1 MNKNEKKL
9 IRLIKCCWKDLLCGL
24 IVSFSLFVF
33 DNSIAMFLLF
43 LTISIVTSISMGFYR
58 LKKIDSSKDNMI
70 DCSVAIRFGLILS
83 KVDDIDDAI
92 KEFGKECQSSSLIY
106 QTIINKEFDSLI
118 SYKGIGEITK
128 DMIECHNNKN
138 NDGIRLNITKLIDI
152 ENQKEQTFKTT
163 EDMRST
169 GLIMSLCI
177 SIPLMFFPVIT
188 LINETLS
195 NVEWLGLVLELIS
208 IIFFE
213 IVELY
218 GNNLNEKKRRL
229 VK

>member
-1 MNKNEKKL
+1 
-9 IRLIKCCWKDLLCGL
+9 
-24 IVSFSLFVF
+24 
-33 DNSIAMFLLF
+33 MFLLF

-58 LKKIDSSKDNMI
+58 LKKMDSSKDIMI

-83 KVDDIDDAI
+83 KADDIDDAI

-118 SYKGIGEITK
+118 SYKEIGEITK

>member
-1 MNKNEKKL
+1 
-9 IRLIKCCWKDLLCGL
+9 
-24 IVSFSLFVF
+24 
-33 DNSIAMFLLF
+33 MFLLF

-58 LKKIDSSKDNMI
+58 LKKMDSSKDIMI

-83 KVDDIDDAI
+83 KADDIDDAI

-118 SYKGIGEITK
+118 SYKEIGEITK

-195 NVEWLGLVLELIS
+195 NVEWLGLALELIS

-218 GNNLNEKKRRL
+218 GNNPNEKKRRL

>member
-1 MNKNEKKL
+1 
-9 IRLIKCCWKDLLCGL
+9 
-24 IVSFSLFVF
+24 
-33 DNSIAMFLLF
+33 
-43 LTISIVTSISMGFYR
+43 MGFYR
-58 LKKIDSSKDNMI
+58 LKKMDSSKDNMV
-70 DCSVAIRFGLILS
+70 DCTVAIRFGLILS
-83 KVDDIDDAI
+83 KADDIDDAI
-92 KEFGKECQSSSLIY
+92 KKFGKECQSSSLIY

-118 SYKGIGEITK
+118 SYKEIGEITK

-138 NDGIRLNITKLIDI
+138 NDGIRSNITKLIDI
-152 ENQKEQTFKTT
+152 ENQKDQTFKIT

-218 GNNLNEKKRRL
+218 GSNLNEKKRRL
-229 VK
+229 IK

>member
-1 MNKNEKKL
+1 
-9 IRLIKCCWKDLLCGL
+9 
-24 IVSFSLFVF
+24 
-33 DNSIAMFLLF
+33 MFLLF

-58 LKKIDSSKDNMI
+58 LKKMDSSKDIMI

-83 KVDDIDDAI
+83 NADDIDDAI
-92 KEFGKECQSSSLIY
+92 KEFGKEYQSSSLIY

-118 SYKGIGEITK
+118 SYKEIGEITK

-138 NDGIRLNITKLIDI
+138 YDGIRLNITKLIDI

-218 GNNLNEKKRRL
+218 GNNLHEKKRRL

>member
-1 MNKNEKKL
+1 
-9 IRLIKCCWKDLLCGL
+9 
-24 IVSFSLFVF
+24 
-33 DNSIAMFLLF
+33 MFLLF

-58 LKKIDSSKDNMI
+58 LKKMDSSKDNMI
-70 DCSVAIRFGLILS
+70 DCSVVIRFGLILS
-83 KVDDIDDAI
+83 KADDIDDAI
-92 KEFGKECQSSSLIY
+92 EEFGKECQSSSLIY

-118 SYKGIGEITK
+118 SYKEIGEITK
-128 DMIECHNNKN
+128 DMIECYNNKN

-218 GNNLNEKKRRL
+218 GSNLQEKKRRL

>member
-1 MNKNEKKL
+1 
-9 IRLIKCCWKDLLCGL
+9 
-24 IVSFSLFVF
+24 
-33 DNSIAMFLLF
+33 MFLLF

-58 LKKIDSSKDNMI
+58 LKKMDSSKDNMN

-83 KVDDIDDAI
+83 KADDIDNAI

-106 QTIINKEFDSLI
+106 QTIMNKEFDSLI
-118 SYKGIGEITK
+118 SYKEIGEITK

-218 GNNLNEKKRRL
+218 GGNLNEKKRRL

>member
-9 IRLIKCCWKDLLCGL
+9 IRLIKCCWKDLLCGFL
-24 IVSFSLFVF
+24 VSFSLFVF

-58 LKKIDSSKDNMI
+58 LKKMDSNKDNMI
-70 DCSVAIRFGLILS
+70 VCSVAIRFGLILS
-83 KVDDIDDAI
+83 KADDIDDAI

-118 SYKGIGEITK
+118 SYKEIGEITK

-218 GNNLNEKKRRL
+218 GNNLHEKKRRL

>member
-1 MNKNEKKL
+1 
-9 IRLIKCCWKDLLCGL
+9 
-24 IVSFSLFVF
+24 
-33 DNSIAMFLLF
+33 MFLLF

-58 LKKIDSSKDNMI
+58 LKKMDSSKDIMI

-92 KEFGKECQSSSLIY
+92 NEFGKECQSSSLIY
-106 QTIINKEFDSLI
+106 QTLINKEFDSLI
-118 SYKGIGEITK
+118 SYKEIGEITK

-138 NDGIRLNITKLIDI
+138 YDGIRLNIAKLIDI

-218 GNNLNEKKRRL
+218 GNNLHEKKRRL

>member
-1 MNKNEKKL
+1 
-9 IRLIKCCWKDLLCGL
+9 
-24 IVSFSLFVF
+24 
-33 DNSIAMFLLF
+33 MFLLF

-58 LKKIDSSKDNMI
+58 LKKMDSSKDIMI

-118 SYKGIGEITK
+118 SYKEIGEITK

-138 NDGIRLNITKLIDI
+138 YDGIRLNIAKLIDI
-152 ENQKEQTFKTT
+152 ENQKEQAFKTT

-195 NVEWLGLVLELIS
+195 NVEWLGLALELIS
-208 IIFFE
+208 IIYFE

-218 GNNLNEKKRRL
+218 GSNLQEKKRKL
-229 VK
+229 IK

>member
-1 MNKNEKKL
+1 
-9 IRLIKCCWKDLLCGL
+9 
-24 IVSFSLFVF
+24 
-33 DNSIAMFLLF
+33 MFLLF
-43 LTISIVTSISMGFYR
+43 LTISIVTSTSMGFYR
-58 LKKIDSSKDNMI
+58 LKKMDSSKDIMI

-83 KVDDIDDAI
+83 KADDIDDAI
-92 KEFGKECQSSSLIY
+92 KEFGKEYQSSSLIY

-118 SYKGIGEITK
+118 SYKEIGEIAK

-218 GNNLNEKKRRL
+218 GSNLNKKERRL

>member
-1 MNKNEKKL
+1 
-9 IRLIKCCWKDLLCGL
+9 
-24 IVSFSLFVF
+24 
-33 DNSIAMFLLF
+33 MFLLF

-58 LKKIDSSKDNMI
+58 LKKMDSSKDIMI

-83 KVDDIDDAI
+83 KADDIDDAI

-118 SYKGIGEITK
+118 SYKEIGEITK
-128 DMIECHNNKN
+128 DMIECHTNKN
-138 NDGIRLNITKLIDI
+138 NDGIRLNIPKLIDI

-218 GNNLNEKKRRL
+218 ANNLHEKKRKL

>member
-1 MNKNEKKL
+1 
-9 IRLIKCCWKDLLCGL
+9 
-24 IVSFSLFVF
+24 
-33 DNSIAMFLLF
+33 MFLLF
-43 LTISIVTSISMGFYR
+43 LSISIVTSISMGFYR
-58 LKKIDSSKDNMI
+58 LKKIDSSKDKMI

-83 KVDDIDDAI
+83 KADDIDDAI

-106 QTIINKEFDSLI
+106 QIIINKEFDSLI
-118 SYKGIGEITK
+118 SYKEIGEITK
-128 DMIECHNNKN
+128 DMIECHKNKN
-138 NDGIRLNITKLIDI
+138 KDGIRLNITKLIDI
-152 ENQKEQTFKTT
+152 EYQKEQTFKTT

-218 GNNLNEKKRRL
+218 GSNLNEKKRRL

>member
-1 MNKNEKKL
+1 
-9 IRLIKCCWKDLLCGL
+9 
-24 IVSFSLFVF
+24 
-33 DNSIAMFLLF
+33 MFLLF

-58 LKKIDSSKDNMI
+58 LKKIDSSKDSMI

-83 KVDDIDDAI
+83 KADDIDDAI

-118 SYKGIGEITK
+118 SYKEIGEITK

-169 GLIMSLCI
+169 GLIMSLCL

-218 GNNLNEKKRRL
+218 GNNLHEKKRRL
-229 VK
+229 IK

>member
-1 MNKNEKKL
+1 
-9 IRLIKCCWKDLLCGL
+9 
-24 IVSFSLFVF
+24 
-33 DNSIAMFLLF
+33 MFLLF

-58 LKKIDSSKDNMI
+58 LKKMDSSKDIMI

-83 KVDDIDDAI
+83 KADDIEDAI

-118 SYKGIGEITK
+118 SYKEIGEITK

-138 NDGIRLNITKLIDI
+138 YDGIRLNIAKLIDI
-152 ENQKEQTFKTT
+152 ENQKEQAFKTT

-169 GLIMSLCI
+169 GLIMSSCI

-195 NVEWLGLVLELIS
+195 NVEWLGLVLEMIS

-218 GNNLNEKKRRL
+218 GNNLHEKKRRL

>member
-1 MNKNEKKL
+1 
-9 IRLIKCCWKDLLCGL
+9 
-24 IVSFSLFVF
+24 
-33 DNSIAMFLLF
+33 MFLLF

-58 LKKIDSSKDNMI
+58 LKKMDSSKDNMI
-70 DCSVAIRFGLILS
+70 DCSVAIRFILILS
-83 KVDDIDDAI
+83 KADDIDDAI

-118 SYKGIGEITK
+118 SYKEIGEITK

-138 NDGIRLNITKLIDI
+138 NDGLRSNITKLIDI
-152 ENQKEQTFKTT
+152 ENQKEQTFKTL

-218 GNNLNEKKRRL
+218 GSNPNEKKRRL

>member
-1 MNKNEKKL
+1 
-9 IRLIKCCWKDLLCGL
+9 
-24 IVSFSLFVF
+24 
-33 DNSIAMFLLF
+33 MFLLF

-58 LKKIDSSKDNMI
+58 LKKMDSSKDYMI
-70 DCSVAIRFGLILS
+70 DCSLAIRFGLILS
-83 KVDDIDDAI
+83 KADDIDDAI

-118 SYKGIGEITK
+118 SYKEIGEITK

-138 NDGIRLNITKLIDI
+138 NDGIRSNIIKLIDI

-169 GLIMSLCI
+169 GLIMSSCI

-195 NVEWLGLVLELIS
+195 NVEWLGLILELIS

-218 GNNLNEKKRRL
+218 GSNLNEKKRRL

>member
-1 MNKNEKKL
+1 
-9 IRLIKCCWKDLLCGL
+9 
-24 IVSFSLFVF
+24 
-33 DNSIAMFLLF
+33 MFLLF

-58 LKKIDSSKDNMI
+58 LKKKDSSKDIMI

-83 KVDDIDDAI
+83 KADDIDDAI

-106 QTIINKEFDSLI
+106 QTIVNKEFDWLI
-118 SYKGIGEITK
+118 SYKEIGEITK

-152 ENQKEQTFKTT
+152 ENQKEQTFKTL

-218 GNNLNEKKRRL
+218 GSNLQEKKRKL
-229 VK
+229 IK

>member
-1 MNKNEKKL
+1 
-9 IRLIKCCWKDLLCGL
+9 
-24 IVSFSLFVF
+24 
-33 DNSIAMFLLF
+33 MFLLF

-58 LKKIDSSKDNMI
+58 LKKMDSSKDIMI

-83 KVDDIDDAI
+83 KADDIDDAI

-118 SYKGIGEITK
+118 SYKEIGEITK

-208 IIFFE
+208 IISFE

-218 GNNLNEKKRRL
+218 GNNLHEKKRRL

>member
-1 MNKNEKKL
+1 
-9 IRLIKCCWKDLLCGL
+9 
-24 IVSFSLFVF
+24 
-33 DNSIAMFLLF
+33 MFLLF

-58 LKKIDSSKDNMI
+58 LKKMDSSKDIMI

-92 KEFGKECQSSSLIY
+92 NEFGKECQSSSLIY
-106 QTIINKEFDSLI
+106 QTLINKEFDSLI
-118 SYKGIGEITK
+118 SYKEIGEITK
-128 DMIECHNNKN
+128 DMIECHTNKN

-218 GNNLNEKKRRL
+218 GNNLHEKKRRL

>member
-1 MNKNEKKL
+1 
-9 IRLIKCCWKDLLCGL
+9 
-24 IVSFSLFVF
+24 
-33 DNSIAMFLLF
+33 MFLLF

-58 LKKIDSSKDNMI
+58 LKKMDSSKDIMI
-70 DCSVAIRFGLILS
+70 DCLVAIRFGLILS
-83 KVDDIDDAI
+83 KADDIDDAI

-118 SYKGIGEITK
+118 SYKEIGEITK
-128 DMIECHNNKN
+128 DMIECHTNKN

-218 GNNLNEKKRRL
+218 GNNLHEKKRKL

>member
-1 MNKNEKKL
+1 
-9 IRLIKCCWKDLLCGL
+9 
-24 IVSFSLFVF
+24 
-33 DNSIAMFLLF
+33 MFLLF

-58 LKKIDSSKDNMI
+58 LKKMDSSKDIMI

-83 KVDDIDDAI
+83 KADDIDDAI
-92 KEFGKECQSSSLIY
+92 KEFGKEYQSSSLIY

-118 SYKGIGEITK
+118 SYKEIGEITK

-138 NDGIRLNITKLIDI
+138 YDGIRLNITKLIDI

-208 IIFFE
+208 IISFE

-218 GNNLNEKKRRL
+218 GSNLNKKERRL

>member
-1 MNKNEKKL
+1 
-9 IRLIKCCWKDLLCGL
+9 
-24 IVSFSLFVF
+24 
-33 DNSIAMFLLF
+33 MFLLF

-58 LKKIDSSKDNMI
+58 LKKMDSSKDIMI

-83 KVDDIDDAI
+83 KADDIDDAI
-92 KEFGKECQSSSLIY
+92 KEFGKEYQSSSLIY

-118 SYKGIGEITK
+118 SYKEIGEITK
-128 DMIECHNNKN
+128 DMIDCHNNKN

-208 IIFFE
+208 IISFE

-218 GNNLNEKKRRL
+218 GSNVHEKKRRL

>member
-1 MNKNEKKL
+1 
-9 IRLIKCCWKDLLCGL
+9 
-24 IVSFSLFVF
+24 
-33 DNSIAMFLLF
+33 MFLLF

-58 LKKIDSSKDNMI
+58 LKKMDSSKDIMI

-83 KVDDIDDAI
+83 KADDIEDAI

-118 SYKGIGEITK
+118 SYKEIGEITK

-152 ENQKEQTFKTT
+152 ENQKQQTFKTT

-169 GLIMSLCI
+169 GLIMSSCI

-218 GNNLNEKKRRL
+218 GSNLQEKKRRL
-229 VK
+229 IK